1 MKVRNRLC
9 RAALKAVLFTM
20 CAAPIA
26 ALAQD
31 WPSRSVTIVVPLGAG
46 TASDVAARVVMEQVG
61 KQLGQTF
68 VIENR
73 PGAGTN
79 IGVEAVVRA
88 APDGYTLL
96 ITTPASTINATLY
109 DKLSFNFVRDIAP
122 IAAVVRTPFVMAINP
137 AVPANTVAEF
147 IAYGK
152 ANPGKLSMA
161 SSGIGSSPHATG
173 ELFKMMAG
181 VDMVHVPYRGAGPA
195 LTDLIAGQVHVYFTA
210 LPEAIEHIR
219 TGRLRALAVT
229 TLSRADVLP
238 QVPTLSEVLPGFESS
253 FWVGFG
259 APKQTPA
266 EIVDRLNSEIN
277 AALADPKIKSRL
289 TDLGG
294 TVLGGTGA
302 DFGRLIADE
311 TEKWG
316 KVVKFAGMKP
326 G

>member
-1 MKVRNRLC
+1 
-9 RAALKAVLFTM
+9 
-20 CAAPIA
+20 
-26 ALAQD
+26 
-31 WPSRSVTIVVPLGAG
+31 
-46 TASDVAARVVMEQVG
+46 
-61 KQLGQTF
+61 
-68 VIENR
+68 
-73 PGAGTN
+73 
-79 IGVEAVVRA
+79 
-88 APDGYTLL
+88 
-96 ITTPASTINATLY
+96 
-109 DKLSFNFVRDIAP
+109 
-122 IAAVVRTPFVMAINP
+122 
-137 AVPANTVAEF
+137 
-147 IAYGK
+147 
-152 ANPGKLSMA
+152 
-161 SSGIGSSPHATG
+161 
-173 ELFKMMAG
+173 
-181 VDMVHVPYRGAGPA
+181 VPYRGAGPA